1 MSEEGGRSLVRRER
15 RAEKPR
21 NKCPQP
27 EPEPV
32 AGARLRG
39 IILLLFNE
47 IKIKYIYISAV

>member
-47 IKIKYIYISAV
+47 IKIKYIYLSAV